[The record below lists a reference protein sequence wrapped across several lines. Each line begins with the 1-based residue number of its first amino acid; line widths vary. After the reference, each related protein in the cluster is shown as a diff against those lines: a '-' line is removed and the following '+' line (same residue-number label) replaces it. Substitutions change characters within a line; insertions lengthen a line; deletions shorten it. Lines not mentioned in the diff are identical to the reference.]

1 MAAPTKA
8 TGRASPWCEAPEAEL
23 LLGNNRPIGR
33 GSMMSRKFAA
43 FVATG
48 VALAVVVGSL
58 LVLAL
63 GHEPQ
68 PRPAAAT
75 TQPSPTASATTP
87 PATPTATPS
96 LNAPP
101 STPREPAPNPTAALA
116 TGNKKVLFFSFDDG
130 PDPMWT
136 PQVLQVLAKYGAHA
150 TFFELGAMQSAHP
163 GLREQ
168 VLAAG
173 NTIGSHSISHP
184 QLTAVSAAKRHHEI
198 FDGPQSTCFRPP
210 YGASN
215 PKVRADIK
223 AAGMVQVLWDVDPRD
238 WARPGT
244 TAIVH
249 NILTHAHNHNI
260 ILMHDGGG
268 NRAET
273 VAALDKVLPLLKAQ
287 GYSFPAMDC

>member
-1 MAAPTKA
+1 
-8 TGRASPWCEAPEAEL
+8 
-23 LLGNNRPIGR
+23 
-33 GSMMSRKFAA
+33 MSRKFAA

-48 VALAVVVGSL
+48 VALVVVAGSL

-63 GHEPQ
+63 GHEEQ

-75 TQPSPTASATTP
+75 TRTTTTP
-87 PATPTATPS
+87 VPTPTETPT

-101 STPREPAPNPTAALA
+101 SKPRKPAPDPTAALA

-130 PDPMWT
+130 PDPVWT
-136 PQVLQVLAKYGAHA
+136 PKVLQVLAKHGAHA
-150 TFFELGAMQSAHP
+150 TFFELGSMQTAHP

-173 NTIGSHSISHP
+173 NTIGSHSITHA
-184 QLTAVSAAKRHHEI
+184 QLTAVSPARRHHEI
-198 FDGPQSTCFRPP
+198 FDGPESTCFRPP

-215 PKVRADIK
+215 PKVRADIL

-244 TAIVH
+244 NAIVH

-268 NRAET
+268 NRAQT

-287 GYSFPAMDC
+287 GYSFPAMNC

>member
-1 MAAPTKA
+1 
-8 TGRASPWCEAPEAEL
+8 
-23 LLGNNRPIGR
+23 
-33 GSMMSRKFAA
+33 MSRKFAA

-130 PDPMWT
+130 PDPLWT

-184 QLTAVSAAKRHHEI
+184 QLTAISAAKRHHEI

>member
-1 MAAPTKA
+1 
-8 TGRASPWCEAPEAEL
+8 
-23 LLGNNRPIGR
+23 
-33 GSMMSRKFAA
+33 MMSRKFAA

-63 GHEPQ
+63 GHQRQPEPT
-68 PRPAAAT
+68 AAT
-75 TQPSPTASATTP
+75 THTSTTLS
-87 PATPTATPS
+87 ATPTETPT

-101 STPREPAPNPTAALA
+101 STPRRPAPNPTAEFA
-116 TGNKKVLFFSFDDG
+116 TGNKKVLFLSFDDG
-130 PDPMWT
+130 PDPAWT

-150 TFFELGAMQSAHP
+150 TFFELGAMQAAHP

-173 NTIGSHSISHP
+173 NSIGSHSISHS
-184 QLTAVSAAKRHHEI
+184 QLTIVSPAKRHHEI
-198 FDGPQSTCFRPP
+198 FDGPKSTCFRPP

-238 WARPGT
+238 WERPGT
-244 TAIVH
+244 NAIVH

-268 NRAET
+268 NRAQT
-273 VAALDKVLPLLKAQ
+273 VAALDRVLPLLKAQ

>member
-1 MAAPTKA
+1 
-8 TGRASPWCEAPEAEL
+8 
-23 LLGNNRPIGR
+23 
-33 GSMMSRKFAA
+33 MSRRLAA

-48 VALAVVVGSL
+48 VVLAAVVGSL

-63 GHEPQ
+63 GHSRP
-68 PRPAAAT
+68 PKPAAAT
-75 TQPSPTASATTP
+75 TQISSTA
-87 PATPTATPS
+87 PTATPS
-96 LNAPP
+96 VNAPS
-101 STPREPAPNPTAALA
+101 STPRRPAPNPTAALA
-116 TGNKKVLFFSFDDG
+116 AGNKKVLFLSFDDG
-130 PDPMWT
+130 PDPLWT
-136 PQVLQVLAKYGAHA
+136 PKVLQTLAKHGAHA
-150 TFFELGAMQSAHP
+150 TFFELGGMQAAHP

-173 NTIGSHSISHP
+173 NTIGSHSITHP
-184 QLTAVSAAKRHHEI
+184 QLTAISPARRHHEI
-198 FDGPQSTCFRPP
+198 FDAPKSTCFRPP

-244 TAIVH
+244 QAIVH

-260 ILMHDGGG
+260 ILLHDGGG
-268 NRAET
+268 DRSET
-273 VAALDKVLPLLKAQ
+273 VAALDRLLPLLQAQ

>member
-1 MAAPTKA
+1 
-8 TGRASPWCEAPEAEL
+8 
-23 LLGNNRPIGR
+23 
-33 GSMMSRKFAA
+33 MSRKFAA
-43 FVATG
+43 FIATG
-48 VALAVVVGSL
+48 VAMAIVGGSL
-58 LVLAL
+58 LALAL
-63 GHEPQ
+63 AHSRP
-68 PRPAAAT
+68 PKPAAAT
-75 TQPSPTASATTP
+75 TQTSSTTP
-87 PATPTATPS
+87 SATPTETPT

-101 STPREPAPNPTAALA
+101 STPHRPAPNPTAALA
-116 TGNKKVLFFSFDDG
+116 TGNKKVLFLSFDDG
-130 PDPMWT
+130 PDPYWT
-136 PQVLQVLAKYGAHA
+136 PKVLQVLAKHGAHA
-150 TFFELGAMQSAHP
+150 TFFELGAMQAAHP

-184 QLTAVSAAKRHHEI
+184 QLTAIAPAKRHHEI
-198 FDGPQSTCFRPP
+198 FDGPKSTCFRPP

-244 TAIVH
+244 QVIVH
-249 NILTHAHNHNI
+249 NVLTHAHNHNI

-268 NRAET
+268 NRAQT